1 MNDKNRILMDL
12 KHQPH
17 TIQLSKKK
25 WWKSHKFF
33 LILKIDWRKFHQK
46 FEFEKVKGHFL
57 KIDMR

>member
-25 WWKSHKFF
+25 WWKSHKIFWYY
-33 LILKIDWRKFHQK
+33 K
-46 FEFEKVKGHFL
+46 
-57 KIDMR
+57 